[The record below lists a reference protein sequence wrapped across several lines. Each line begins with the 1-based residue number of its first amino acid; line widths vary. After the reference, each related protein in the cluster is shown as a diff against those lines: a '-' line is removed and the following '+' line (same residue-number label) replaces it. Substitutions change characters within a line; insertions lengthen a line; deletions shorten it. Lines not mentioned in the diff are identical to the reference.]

1 MDATR
6 QQQYFPT
13 LESFSGRPDDRE
25 QGIQHQPPIPAS
37 EGECNI
43 SEPLEN
49 LQAAPI
55 QVTDD
60 NRNVVQELDP
70 ISEAADETSNSDVL
84 HPEDD
89 PQNQGKRSRIVGF
102 GLPKTAI
109 RLDTTTQQ
117 KDTDAKEG

>member
-25 QGIQHQPPIPAS
+25 QGIQHQPPVPAS
-37 EGECNI
+37 EGGCNNT

-49 LQAAPI
+49 LQTAPI

-60 NRNVVQELDP
+60 NRNVVQELDR
-70 ISEAADETSNSDVL
+70 ISEGE
-84 HPEDD
+84 
-89 PQNQGKRSRIVGF
+89 
-102 GLPKTAI
+102 
-109 RLDTTTQQ
+109 
-117 KDTDAKEG
+117 